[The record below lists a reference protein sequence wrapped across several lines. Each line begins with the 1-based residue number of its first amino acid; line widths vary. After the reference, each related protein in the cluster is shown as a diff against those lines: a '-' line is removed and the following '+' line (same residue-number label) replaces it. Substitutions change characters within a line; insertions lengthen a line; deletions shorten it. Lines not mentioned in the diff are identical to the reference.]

1 MRDSTRKGLAWGLA
15 FSLIPIAAVAEYS
28 RTRNEPFTFPF
39 EFVIVTVLVFGLV
52 GRIFG
57 GDSR

>member
-1 MRDSTRKGLAWGLA
+1 MRDSTRKGLVWGLA

-28 RTRNEPFTFPF
+28 RMRNEPFTFPF
-39 EFVIVTVLVFGLV
+39 EFVIVTILLFGLM
-52 GRIFG
+52 GRMLG